1 MTRAVCIVFAETQDP
16 ITEKLEQLRRLGRSK
31 VELLLS
37 GAFGAAGEVEGG
49 GWVVGF
55 DEEVFYWPEELIGF
69 FREASGEKEAQDAG
83 IVIAEVDL
91 LAVRKFDGE
100 EMPEVRAEIFEGRV
114 GSEEDTPA
122 FGPCLVNERIE
133 KSRFLRNAHEIRR
146 EVRQLSALRAFVE
159 RLIFL
164 FGFEDDFEDAG
175 LAGGIEQD
183 VERLEILGEQILQTR
198 LTCNGSW
205 KLGSRFRR
213 RGGNRN
219 GRSSGRK

>member
-1 MTRAVCIVFAETQDP
+1 MVFAETQDP
-16 ITEKLEQLRRLGRSK
+16 ITEKLEQLGRLGRSK

-37 GAFGAAGEVEGG
+37 GAIGAAGEVEGG
-49 GWVVGF
+49 GRVVGF
-55 DEEVFYWPEELIGF
+55 DEEVLYWPEELIGF
-69 FREASGEKEAQDAG
+69 FGEASGEKEAQDAG

-100 EMPEVRAEIFEGRV
+100 EMAEVRAEIFEGRV

-122 FGPCLVNERIE
+122 FGPRLVNERVE
-133 KSRFLRNAHEIRR
+133 KSRFLGDAHEIGR

-198 LTCNGSW
+198 LTCSGSW
-205 KLGSRFRR
+205 GLGSWFRR
-213 RGGNRN
+213 RGGKRN

>member
-1 MTRAVCIVFAETQDP
+1 M
-16 ITEKLEQLRRLGRSK
+16 
-31 VELLLS
+31 ELLLS
-37 GAFGAAGEVEGG
+37 GAFGAASEVEGG
-49 GWVVGF
+49 GRVVGF

-69 FREASGEKEAQDAG
+69 FREARGEKEAQDAG

-91 LAVRKFDGE
+91 LAVGQFDGE

-122 FGPCLVNERIE
+122 FGPRLVNERVE
-133 KSRFLRNAHEIRR
+133 KSRFLRDAHEIGR
-146 EVRQLSALRAFVE
+146 EMGQLSALRAFVE
-159 RLIFL
+159 RLIFF

-198 LTCNGSW
+198 LAWSGSW
-205 KLGSRFRR
+205 RIGTWLLRRHGRKIKLGSARGERR
-213 RGGNRN
+213 
-219 GRSSGRK
+219 